1 METKTS
7 VKKIKNIIYYSQIQ
21 IINRRKSTNKIFYNY
36 YYSNY
41 QIFKLKILK
50 YFGFNILILIFSLI
64 KKKNK

>member
-21 IINRRKSTNKIFYNY
+21 IINRRESTNKIFYNY

-41 QIFKLKILK
+41 LIFKLKILK

-64 KKKNK
+64 KKINK